1 MRLLSESNAWKEV
14 TVDFGDSP
22 DEAAFRARLRDWL
35 EDNNP
40 DLGTS
45 STSDAYWE
53 GQAAWHQSLYDAG
66 FFGLTWPVEIGGHGL
81 PSVYD
86 VIVDDELAAAGAPPR
101 PSLGYLVQ
109 GILHHGSEDIRGR
122 FLPGIVNG
130 RDRWCQGFSEPDAG
144 SDLAGLRT
152 RADLDGDEYVITGH
166 KVWTSYSDL
175 ADWCLVLARTDHAA
189 AKHKGISAFAVAMH
203 QPGVEQRPLKMIN
216 GITRE
221 FGEVLFDGARV
232 PAANMIGGPGEGWP
246 LAMTVV
252 SHEREPGEL
261 GYVARYRKI
270 VKELARQ
277 VRDHPDGHGPEQVRD
292 LAWAAVE
299 AEMLRLHVCRR
310 LSDRLDGV
318 THGPEG
324 SVDKL
329 LMTQVEQAVGHAA
342 LSVGGLPHHAPDGH
356 PDEQH
361 DERDHERDDDTWL
374 RVYLYS
380 RAQSVMGGTSQIQ
393 RNLVATRILGLPR

>member
-1 MRLLSESNAWKEV
+1 M
-14 TVDFGDSP
+14 DFGDSP
-22 DEAAFRARLRDWL
+22 EEAVFRGRLREWL
-35 EDNNP
+35 LDNNP
-40 DLGTS
+40 GLSAS
-45 STSDAYWE
+45 STSDEYWE
-53 GQAAWHQSLYDAG
+53 GQAAWHQSLYDGG
-66 FFGLTWPVEIGGHGL
+66 FFGMSWPVEIGGQGL

-86 VIVDDELAAAGAPPR
+86 VILDDELAAAGTPPR

-109 GILHHGSEDIRGR
+109 GILHHGNEDIHRR

-144 SDLAGLRT
+144 SDLASLRT

-175 ADWCLVLARTDHAA
+175 ADWCLVLARTDHEV
-189 AKHKGISAFAVAMH
+189 AKHKGISAFVVPMR
-203 QPGVEQRPLKMIN
+203 QPGIEQRPLKMIN

-221 FGEVLFDGARV
+221 FGEVIFDGARV
-232 PAANMIGGPGEGWP
+232 PAANMIGAPGAGWK

-270 VKELARQ
+270 VRELAAK
-277 VRDHPDGHGPEQVRD
+277 VRDEPDRYGPEPRRD
-292 LAWAAVE
+292 LAWAMVE

-310 LSDRLDGV
+310 LSDRMDGI

-329 LMTQVEQAVGHAA
+329 LMTSTEQAVGHAA
-342 LSVGGLPHHAPDGH
+342 LAIGGLASGDA
-356 PDEQH
+356 
-361 DERDHERDDDTWL
+361 DDTWL
-374 RVYLYS
+374 KVYLYS

-393 RNLVATRILGLPR
+393 RNLVATRILELPR